1 MREVSGGVFA
11 MASIK
16 EEQISPR
23 GYLYL
28 IILAKRPFNDTQF
41 NMSRSLM
48 LFPKYSRP
56 TFMFSNFCFYD
67 YRVEM

>member
-1 MREVSGGVFA
+1 MT
-11 MASIK
+11 SIK

-48 LFPKYSRP
+48 LFPKYSQT
-56 TFMFSNFCFYD
+56 TFMFSHFF
-67 YRVEM
+67 VPFIHFSLKFLLL

>member
-1 MREVSGGVFA
+1 MT
-11 MASIK
+11 SIK

-48 LFPKYSRP
+48 LFPKSSQS
-56 TFMFSNFCFYD
+56 TFMFSHFFVPFIHFSNFCFYD